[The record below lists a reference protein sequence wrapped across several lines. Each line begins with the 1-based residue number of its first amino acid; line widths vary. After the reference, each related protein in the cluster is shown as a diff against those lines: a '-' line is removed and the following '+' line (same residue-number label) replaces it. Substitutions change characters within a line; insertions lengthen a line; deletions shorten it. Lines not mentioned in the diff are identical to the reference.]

1 MSGEPVE
8 TPDSNGSVR
17 RRVRRSG
24 RVAKTNDITIIET
37 GIASAKQPHIR
48 NANQLCSTGILPRRP
63 SRKLAGRALARARR
77 ETAHPRVRQVLQR
90 RHPEGGFER
99 SDDVATRRSMAL
111 TGRPL
116 T

>member
-17 RRVRRSG
+17 WRVRRSG

-37 GIASAKQPHIR
+37 GIASAKNPYIR

-63 SRKLAGRALARARR
+63 SRKLAGRELARASRK
-77 ETAHPRVRQVLQR
+77 TAQPSVRQVLQSR
-90 RHPEGGFER
+90 RSEGGFER
-99 SDDVATRRSMAL
+99 SDDVATMGS
-111 TGRPL
+111 
-116 T
+116 